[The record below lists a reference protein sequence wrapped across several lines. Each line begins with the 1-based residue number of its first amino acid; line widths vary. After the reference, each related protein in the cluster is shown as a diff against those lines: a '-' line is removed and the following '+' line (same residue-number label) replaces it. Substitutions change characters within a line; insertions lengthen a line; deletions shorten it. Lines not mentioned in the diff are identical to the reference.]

1 MHGASGPGAAKHSG
15 GRGRPR
21 VRPRAVLDTSAWVAA
36 HRATVA
42 ANLFDLFNLY
52 VPQTVADEIMAGNP
66 AFPTWE
72 FPYAT
77 LFRILRPRVTIVP
90 ADAVTPLSS
99 LDAGEAA
106 ALALAQ
112 AQQALVL
119 VNEWRAIERATGLG
133 LQPVTVPTVIV
144 RLHLAE
150 LISRRAAH
158 RKLDLIE
165 RITAESYI
173 RDARHRIDSA
183 DLA

>member
-1 MHGASGPGAAKHSG
+1 MHATGDPESEEDSDGRRGPES
-15 GRGRPR
+15 RPW
-21 VRPRAVLDTSAWVAA
+21 AVLDTSAWVAA

-42 ANLFDLFNLY
+42 ANLFDLFRLY
-52 VPQTVADEIMAGNP
+52 VPQVVADEIMAGHP
-66 AFPTWE
+66 SFPTWE

-77 LFRILRPRVTIVP
+77 LFRILRPQVTIVP
-90 ADAVTPLSS
+90 ANAVTSLPS

-112 AQQALVL
+112 EQQALVL

-144 RLHLAE
+144 RLHLAGQ
-150 LISRRAAH
+150 ISRRAAH

-173 RDARHRIDSA
+173 RDARQRIDVA